1 MWTGALERARE
12 GREHGLRLAS
22 STTVAPARPTRR
34 HDTQGGGGGGGGR
47 SESVA
52 VLIYLLR
59 AFVYGFCSFPHRA
72 ALLLAVRACTY
83 TGPCLIF
90 RGS

>member
-1 MWTGALERARE
+1 MVKNGGNSAESMWTGALERARE

-22 STTVAPARPTRR
+22 ATTVAPARPTRR
-34 HDTQGGGGGGGGR
+34 HD
-47 SESVA
+47 ESVA

-72 ALLLAVRACTY
+72 ASC
-83 TGPCLIF
+83 PCVHVYREQCLRF